1 MSTLQI
7 TWAPR
12 QPGAP
17 AGRLTRWTRAAI
29 TAAKNITTTAL
40 TPHRAVLSRVRDMPL
55 SLAGTGLV
63 DWAAFH
69 LGTGIGLLATGLS
82 LWLVE
87 HLLSDTEPTA

>member
-12 QPGAP
+12 QPGAAP
-17 AGRLTRWTRAAI
+17 GRLTRWTRALHG
-29 TAAKNITTTAL
+29 AAKTVAVTAV
-40 TPHRAVLSRVRDMPL
+40 TPHRAALSRVRDMPL
-55 SLAGTGLV
+55 SLAGTGLA

-69 LGTGIGLLATGLS
+69 LGSGIGLLVTGLS

-87 HLLSDTEPTA
+87 HLISDPT

>member
-17 AGRLTRWTRAAI
+17 AGRLTRWTRTVAGAARAI
-29 TAAKNITTTAL
+29 AVAAV
-40 TPHRAVLSRVRDMPL
+40 TPHRAALSHIRDMPL

-69 LGTGIGLLATGLS
+69 LGTGPGLLVTGLS

-87 HLLSDTEPTA
+87 HLLSDNDPPA